1 MRRSRMSSRPLAV
14 VFAVWPVAAAAAGTP
29 EAVSLGQLGQVG
41 LGLIVVLGVFSVC
54 VMLLKRLPMMR
65 TRQGANLRIIEGIA
79 LGARDRVLLLQVE
92 QTRLLLGVSPGRI
105 ECLHVMG
112 DAAGFKT
119 QLAAASNAIHTAT
132 EIADAAAAPRN

>member
-1 MRRSRMSSRPLAV
+1 MRRSRMFSRPLAV
-14 VFAVWPVAAAAAGTP
+14 VFSAWPVAAAAAGTP
-29 EAVSLGQLGQVG
+29 QAVSLDQLGQVG
-41 LGLIVVLGVFSVC
+41 LGLIAVLAVFGVC

-112 DAAGFKT
+112 DATGFKS
-119 QLAAASNAIHTAT
+119 QLAAASSAIHAGA
-132 EIADAAAAPRN
+132 EISDAVAAPRN